1 MTHTSP
7 GHRNYTIRRVPVEP
21 SPSPS
26 FFPQTAA
33 HRRYKGAL
41 ARLPMSILTGER
53 TWPMAGET
61 ALRLATKLTE

>member
-1 MTHTSP
+1 MFPPPLDNGFFINPFKTAHT
-7 GHRNYTIRRVPVEP
+7 TL
-21 SPSPS
+21 PS

-53 TWPMAGET
+53 TWPMAGQT